1 MPRVVVALCVV
12 WPWGGVALREGGVQ
26 GRARQGSRGA
36 APVVQNQTGQSPGGG
51 DGLPHGEGPPAL
63 SSGHS
68 NYFPKPILLFCFS
81 D

>member
-1 MPRVVVALCVV
+1 MPRLVVEMWHVRT
-12 WPWGGVALREGGVQ
+12 WGHKGMREGGVQ

-36 APVVQNQTGQSPGGG
+36 APVVQNQTGQSTGGG
-51 DGLPHGEGPPAL
+51 NGLPHGEGPPAL